1 MSIRRIRVASLAMT
15 VLVLVEFPALDA
27 RAQRGST
34 TKQSSPQSN
43 TQPGTNTG
51 NRPRT
56 TQSTNQARQPS
67 RPTGTAKSGATQG
80 RQQPVRTAARPQ
92 SPTGSKPQAGK
103 RPQVGAKSQTGATAK
118 PQAAAAPLVVEK
130 IDAESRKAFL
140 KLIGANWIW
149 SPAHKKDEVP
159 IGDCYFRKTFEVN
172 QTDFG
177 QVHVACDNQYELY
190 VNGRL
195 VGKGGDWRKMDV
207 HDINQYLVP
216 GTNIVG
222 IKATNIDSGAAG
234 LVARVIV
241 KEKGGTHE
249 SFSTDAT
256 WRTSVKPSADWA
268 QAKLRD
274 AEWLPAKV
282 YGPLGG
288 VLPWGDEI
296 VIADEGSRF
305 LTDPEFVVER
315 LITDEQA
322 GSLIT
327 MAFNATGDILASREG
342 GGILLI
348 RDNDKDGKFESVEPF
363 CAEVK
368 NIQGILSLGNRVYA
382 VGDGP
387 EGGAL
392 YEMSDADGDGKSDKL
407 SALVKFRG
415 VIGEHGPH
423 TVRLGPDGLLYLLCG
438 NFAQVGTSIDPRS
451 PYVTTYEGD
460 LVQPRYEDPK
470 GHAVGVP
477 APGGSILRTDTNASF
492 VEMVAGGFRNPYDFT
507 FNNDGELFTY
517 DADME
522 WDVGAPWYRPTRVVH
537 VAPGGEYGWRSGW
550 SKFPAYYLDSL
561 PATADLGPGSPT
573 GVVYYDHSAF
583 PPRLQNTL
591 FVGDWA
597 LGQIHAIKLERDGA
611 TYKAKVSTF
620 LKGRPLN
627 VTGLDVGPDGALYF
641 STGGRGTDGGIY
653 RVKWT
658 GTGAPQNIN
667 FGQGIRQ
674 ALDQPQLQ
682 SDWARARIASI
693 KRVLGDRWQL
703 ELEKI
708 LGDKRNTPKDRV
720 RAIELL
726 TYFGPPPTAA
736 LLADLAS
743 DKDPA
748 MRTRVA
754 RLIGNRTD
762 GELGDPLVKMLG
774 DGDPWVRRVACE
786 AVAHRGAEAPVPVL
800 IGLLSDRD
808 RFVAFAARRALEK
821 MPAKDWQA
829 QVLSAAAPK
838 QFLHGATGLL
848 VQYPSKEVAQQILV
862 RCDAMMRG
870 QVKEP
875 GQQAGAL
882 SDASFLDTLRVAQL
896 ALVRGKIAP
905 AEVPTL
911 TQQLLAE
918 YPTRD
923 AMMNRELVKLLAY
936 LQPPGAAHA
945 LAHQLETEI
954 PALDKLHVAAY
965 APRIGVG
972 WDTPDKLIM
981 LRYLETVRGV
991 EGGHSLAGYIEF
1003 FARDFFVKLTLAE
1016 RRQVLAVGEQYPT
1029 SALSIL
1035 AGLPEN
1041 PGAEVLAEIRALD
1054 QRLNGKPGEAMAR
1067 LRVGIVAVLGRSGEE
1082 ESLKYMRD
1090 VYYREPERRPP
1101 IAMSLTQ
1108 HPDGENWPILV
1119 DSLRTVDGEAA
1130 REILGALAKVNRQ
1143 PETSEPYRNTIL
1155 LGLRLQASGGELV
1168 ARLMEKWVG
1177 QTPYKAGSPLGEQL
1191 AAWQSWYATTFPNE
1205 RPAELPHESQQ
1216 NKWSYEELLAYL
1228 ESPEAKV
1235 GSSARGAQVFK
1246 DGQCM
1251 NCHRFN
1257 GKGEGIGPDLTT
1269 VAQRFQR
1276 KEILESI
1283 VYPNQVVSDQYASQI
1298 VTAGGKTY
1306 TGVAARTPDGGM
1318 TVLQSDGQ
1326 KVELKAEDIE
1336 DVQPSK
1342 VSAMP
1347 EGLAN
1352 RLSLEQIA
1360 DLFAYLSNAP
1370 EPAVAGR
1377 AAPNVR

>member
-1 MSIRRIRVASLAMT
+1 MSIRRIRLAVCTLMAFAVVQLTVLDGAAQNGGTTQQRANSTQKGFNAATQQRSTQSGNQAKQQPRQNGSQQGANNQNRQPPVRVASKPQPVASKNQ
-15 VLVLVEFPALDA
+15 A
-27 RAQRGST
+27 T
-34 TKQSSPQSN
+34 TKPQ
-43 TQPGTNTG
+43 QPGTK
-51 NRPRT
+51 P
-56 TQSTNQARQPS
+56 Q
-67 RPTGTAKSGATQG
+67 
-80 RQQPVRTAARPQ
+80 TAA
-92 SPTGSKPQAGK
+92 QA
-103 RPQVGAKSQTGATAK
+103 
-118 PQAAAAPLVVEK
+118 QAATPTSVEK
-130 IDAESRKAFL
+130 LDPEKRKAFL

-159 IGDCYFRKTFEVN
+159 IGDCYFRKTFNV
-172 QTDFG
+172 TAADFG

-207 HDINQYLVP
+207 HEINQYLVP
-216 GTNIVG
+216 GTNCVA
-222 IKATNIDSGAAG
+222 IKATNTDAGAAG
-234 LVARVIV
+234 LVTRVII
-241 KEKGGTHE
+241 KEKGGTYE
-249 SFSTDAT
+249 SFSTDES

-268 QAKLRD
+268 HAKMRD
-274 AEWLPAKV
+274 NEWLPAKV

-305 LTDPEFVVER
+305 MTDPEFVVER

-327 MAFNATGDILASREG
+327 MTFNATGDILASREG

-348 RDNDKDGKFESVEPF
+348 RDKDKDGQFESVEPF
-363 CAEVK
+363 CNDVK

-387 EGGAL
+387 DGGAL
-392 YEMSDADGDGKSDKL
+392 YQLSDADGDGKCDKL
-407 SALVKFRG
+407 SALVKYRG

-423 TVRLGPDGLLYLLCG
+423 TVKLGPDGLLYLLSG
-438 NFAQVGTSIDPRS
+438 NFAQVATSIDPRS

-460 LVQPRYEDPK
+460 LVQPKYEDPK

-492 VEMVAGGFRNPYDFT
+492 VEMVAGGFRNPYDFN
-507 FNNDGELFTY
+507 FNGDGELFTY

-522 WDVGAPWYRPTRVVH
+522 WDIGAPWYRPTRVVH
-537 VAPGGEYGWRSGW
+537 VAAGGEYGWRSGW

-561 PATADLGPGSPT
+561 PAVADIGPGSPT
-573 GVVYYDHSAF
+573 GMVYYNHTAF

-611 TYKAKVSTF
+611 SYKAKVSTF

-658 GTGAPQNIN
+658 GTTQPQNIN

-682 SDWARARIASI
+682 SDWARARIAAI
-693 KRVLGDRWQL
+693 KRSLDDRWQF

-708 LGDKRNTPKDRV
+708 LADKRNAPKDRL

-726 TYFGPPPTAA
+726 TYFGPPPSPA
-736 LLADLAS
+736 LLGELAS
-743 DKDPA
+743 DPDPA
-748 MRTRVA
+748 MRARVA

-774 DGDPWVRRVACE
+774 DADPWVRRVACE
-786 AVAHRGAEAPVPVL
+786 AVAHRGAEAPAPAL
-800 IGLLSDRD
+800 IGLLGDRD

-829 QVLSAAAPK
+829 EALAATAPQ
-838 QFLHGATGLL
+838 QFLYGATGLL
-848 VQYPSKEVAQQILV
+848 VQYPSKEIAQLILA
-862 RCDAMMRG
+862 RCEAMMRG
-870 QVKEP
+870 QVNEP
-875 GQQAGAL
+875 GQKPGEL
-882 SDASFLDTLRVAQL
+882 SDACFLDTLRLVQL
-896 ALVRGKIAP
+896 ALIRGKVAP
-905 AEVPTL
+905 TEVPTL
-911 TQQLLAE
+911 SQQLLTE

-936 LQPPGAAHA
+936 LQPPGSAHS
-945 LAHQLETEI
+945 LAHQLETDI
-954 PALDKLHVAAY
+954 APLDKLQVAAY
-965 APRIGVG
+965 APRINGG

-981 LRYLETVRGV
+981 LRYLESVRGV
-991 EGGHSLAGYIEF
+991 EGGHSLAGYIEY
-1003 FARDFFVKLTLAE
+1003 FARDFFVKLTLPE
-1016 RRQVLAVGEQYPT
+1016 RRQVIAVGEQYPT

-1041 PGAEVLAEIRALD
+1041 PGAETLAEIRALD
-1054 QRLNGKPGEAMAR
+1054 QRLDGKGGEPMAR
-1067 LRVGIVAVLGRSGEE
+1067 LRVGIAAVLGRSGEE
-1082 ESLKYMRD
+1082 ESLKYLRD
-1090 VYYREPERRPP
+1090 VYYHQPERRPP

-1108 HPDGENWPILV
+1108 HPDGENWLILI
-1119 DSLRTVDGEAA
+1119 DSLRTVDGEPA

-1143 PETSEPYRNTIL
+1143 PETSEPYRNMIL
-1155 LGLRLQASGGELV
+1155 LGLRLGDNGGDVV
-1168 ARLMEKWVG
+1168 AQLMEKWVG
-1177 QTPYKAGSPLGEQL
+1177 QTPYKTGTPINEQL

-1205 RPAELPHESQQ
+1205 RPAELPKESQP

-1228 ESPEAKV
+1228 DSNDGKV
-1235 GSSARGAQVFK
+1235 GSPARGAVVFK
-1246 DGQCM
+1246 EGQCM

-1257 GKGEGIGPDLTT
+1257 GKGESIGPDLTT
-1269 VAQRFQR
+1269 VGQRFQR

-1283 VYPNQVVSDQYASQI
+1283 VYPNQVVSDQYASQM
-1298 VTAGGKTY
+1298 VTAGGKTF
-1306 TGVAARTPDGGM
+1306 TGIAARTPDGGM

-1326 KVELKAEDIE
+1326 KVVLKADEIE
-1336 DVQPSK
+1336 DVKPSK

-1360 DLFAYLSNAP
+1360 DLFAYLTNAP
-1370 EPAVAGR
+1370 EPSVAGR